1 MADKINDGGP
11 AYPALE
17 PRDPTLTAC
26 STGMSLHDAAA
37 LAALQGF
44 CAFSG
49 SMGAT
54 FGPTELALR
63 AFEIADAFIA
73 TREAKSDGA

>member
-1 MADKINDGGP
+1 MTDKINDGGP
-11 AYPALE
+11 AFPGGLASVGDGDSQPYAP
-17 PRDPTLTAC
+17 
-26 STGMSLHDAAA
+26 GMSLRDAAA

-49 SMGAT
+49 SIGAT

-73 TREAKSDGA
+73 ARGKP